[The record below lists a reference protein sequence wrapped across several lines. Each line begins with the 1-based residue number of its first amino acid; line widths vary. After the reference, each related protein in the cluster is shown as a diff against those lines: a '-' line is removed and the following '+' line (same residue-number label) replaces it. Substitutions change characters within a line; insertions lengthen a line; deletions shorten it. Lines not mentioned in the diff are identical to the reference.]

1 MKKKCISTNNAKTID
16 ESATCAQELICPQSV
31 AVNSC
36 TNPVKYILEQAL
48 TDAINTNV
56 AVDTVLLA
64 LLTTGVV
71 LDTNATNNLGF
82 CCPAANGCNLGGSGK
97 LSSVYVL
104 SSMTPFITLTGT
116 GATGLQW
123 GAVYNSPMPVSANR
137 PCCISVKASN
147 TKYTNYLTAMES
159 LGSGDSSLN
168 IPAPNC
174 CSKSNETACLETLNP
189 YISQAALL
197 ALGLVEVNGFLDS
210 TASTLESQIC
220 ILSSFIEKVL
230 DTHYFLTTPAAF
242 ITSLLNAGIAVFCC
256 GCHIFIGTTAQL
268 ALFQN
273 SPAIYPN
280 GCNIVNN
287 YNNG

>member
-1 MKKKCISTNNAKTID
+1 MKKKCISTNNAKSID
-16 ESATCAQELICPQSV
+16 ESVTCSQELICPQPV

-36 TNPVKYILEQAL
+36 TNPIEYILEQAL

-64 LLTTGVV
+64 LLTAGVV
-71 LDTNATNNLGF
+71 LDTNATNNVGF
-82 CCPAANGCNLGGSGK
+82 CCPAANGCSTGGSGA

-104 SSMTPFITLTGT
+104 SSMAPFLVLA
-116 GATGLQW
+116 GASGLQW
-123 GAVYNSPMPVSANR
+123 GAGYNSPLPVSVNR

-147 TKYTNYLTAMES
+147 AQYLNYTNIMEI
-159 LGSGDSSLN
+159 LGWSVSSLN

-174 CSKSNETACLETLNP
+174 CNKKNETVCLETLNP
-189 YISQAALL
+189 YISQTALL
-197 ALGLVEVNGFLDS
+197 ILGLVEVNGFLDS
-210 TASTLESQIC
+210 TSSYLESQIC

-242 ITSLLNAGIAVFCC
+242 IISLLNAGIAVFCC
-256 GCHIFIGTTAQL
+256 GCHIFIGNTAQL
-268 ALFQN
+268 VLFQN

-280 GCNIVNN
+280 GCNIINN

>member
-1 MKKKCISTNNAKTID
+1 MKKKCISTNNAKSID
-16 ESATCAQELICPQSV
+16 ESVTCSQELICPQPV

-36 TNPVKYILEQAL
+36 TNPIEYILEQAL

-64 LLTTGVV
+64 LLTAGVV
-71 LDTNATNNLGF
+71 LDTNATNNVGF
-82 CCPAANGCNLGGSGK
+82 CCPAANGCSTGGSGA

-104 SSMTPFITLTGT
+104 SSMAPFLVLA
-116 GATGLQW
+116 GASGLQW
-123 GAVYNSPMPVSANR
+123 DTDYNSPLPVSVNR

-147 TKYTNYLTAMES
+147 AQYLNYTDAMES
-159 LGSGDSSLN
+159 LGWNDSSLD

-174 CSKSNETACLETLNP
+174 CNKKNETVCLETLNP
-189 YISQAALL
+189 YISQTALL
-197 ALGLVEVNGFLDS
+197 ILGLVEVNGFLDS
-210 TASTLESQIC
+210 TSSYLESQIC

-256 GCHIFIGTTAQL
+256 GCHIFIGNTTQL
-268 ALFQN
+268 VLFQY